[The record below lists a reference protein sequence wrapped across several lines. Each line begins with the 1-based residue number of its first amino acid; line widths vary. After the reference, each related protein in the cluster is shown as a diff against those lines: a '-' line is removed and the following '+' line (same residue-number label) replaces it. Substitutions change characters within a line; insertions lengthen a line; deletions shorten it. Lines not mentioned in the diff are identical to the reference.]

1 MTGPAFL
8 RKPSRINDA
17 PPTERDIRCQNLAQF
32 TGGEAWRL
40 SDLHDRKDDLLIWI
54 TRGQGRVTV
63 NGVRRGIGAHN
74 AMVLPSGTLMSLE
87 LGPQSLAQVV
97 QCPTGLLDPNNK
109 GAKHLR
115 IRDSLG
121 QAELTGEIEAMQR
134 EISLARPFL
143 YKALEAHM
151 RLISVWIARQEANGA
166 LDAPKET
173 AAQRLVK
180 RYAAKVVQNYTTD
193 MVMAD
198 YAEALDVTPTH
209 LTRVCRSTCGKT
221 AADMLVERKLYE
233 ARRMLA
239 QPKIEVKEIAKSLG
253 FGSAAYFTR
262 FIQSHLRM
270 SPTAYRKAA
279 LKKPANVT
287 ALS

>member
-17 PPTERDIRCQNLAQF
+17 PPSERDIICRNIAQF

-40 SDLHDRKDDLLIWI
+40 SELHDRKDDLLLWV
-54 TRGQGRVTV
+54 TRGQGRIVV
-63 NGVRRGIGAHN
+63 NGVRRGIGSHN
-74 AMVLPSGTLMSLE
+74 AVLVPAGTLLALE

-97 QCPTGLLDPNNK
+97 QCPKGLMADRDA

-115 IRDSLG
+115 IRESLA

-143 YKALEAHM
+143 FKALEARL
-151 RLISVWIARQEANGA
+151 RLISVWVARQEESGA
-166 LDAPKET
+166 LDEPKPS

-180 RYAAKVVQNYTTD
+180 RFANKVVENFRTE

-209 LTRVCRSTCGKT
+209 LTRVCRNTCGKT

-233 ARRMLA
+233 ARVLLA
-239 QPKIEVKEIAKSLG
+239 RPKLEVQEIAKTLG

-262 FIQSHLRM
+262 FIHSHLNQ
-270 SPTAYRKAA
+270 SPTQYRRSAQSKRSN
-279 LKKPANVT
+279 LTLVK
-287 ALS
+287 